1 MNSLSSLT
9 LHSAIPDLWTLGNDV
24 RISHHINVDYDFP
37 QQFLLKDFVI
47 VYVKQGT
54 VSGRMNGIYNSHS
67 APCLLTLSDSNIYS
81 YLSSSEDFDAV
92 VVSFSSSFTAKL
104 NILNRFQ
111 LNEMF
116 TNNPVMQLNDE
127 CQSLLER
134 FIDDLTK
141 LGENPQNPYLEDAL
155 QHLVLY
161 FFYGIGYFYYQLRQ
175 QQDRLEQVT
184 EDFYSLLD
192 KYGTQKRSI
201 AFYADKLRL
210 SPKYVQALIKK
221 STGRSAYT
229 FIEDALLKEAKR
241 LLTQNEMTIQQIS
254 NHLKFCDQSYFTA
267 FFKRMT
273 GTTPKAYRE
282 KMLSQAD

>member
-1 MNSLSSLT
+1 MNLLSSLT
-9 LHSAIPDLWTLGNDV
+9 LNSAFPDLWEIGDDV

-37 QQFLLKDFVI
+37 QQFLLKDFVV

-54 VSGRMNGIYNSHS
+54 VSGRMNGVFNSHS
-67 APCLLTLSDSNIYS
+67 APCMLTLSDRNVYS
-81 YLSSSEDFDAV
+81 YLSSTSDIDAV
-92 VVSFSSSFTAKL
+92 VISFSSTFAARL

-111 LNEMF
+111 LNEMLS
-116 TNNPVMQLNDE
+116 NNPMMPLNKE

-134 FIDDLTK
+134 FIDALTK
-141 LGENPQNPYLEDAL
+141 LGENPQNPYLDDAL
-155 QHLVLY
+155 LHLVLY
-161 FFYGIGYFYYQLRQ
+161 FFYGIGYFYYQLRH

-184 EDFYSLLD
+184 TEFCSLVE
-192 KYGTQKRSI
+192 KYGTQKRNI
-201 AFYADKLRL
+201 AFYAERLRL
-210 SPKYVQALIKK
+210 SPKYVQTLIKK

-282 KMLSQAD
+282 QQSR